1 MITTSGSDAVSVT
14 TGAAMPKLPV
24 TADTKGRLR
33 ASKEQ
38 RRVILA
44 KFAQSGM
51 SAAQFARR
59 TGLKYSTF
67 AGWLQR
73 YRRVKQ
79 PARKPALRLLEAVV
93 TPAAPAA
100 ELLAVHLPGGA
111 RLEMNEASQIPLVV
125 ALVRALEKPC

>member
-1 MITTSGSDAVSVT
+1 
-14 TGAAMPKLPV
+14 MPKLPV
-24 TADTKGRLR
+24 TADTTGRVR

-59 TGLKYSTF
+59 TGLKYSTL
-67 AGWLQR
+67 AAWVQR
-73 YRRVKQ
+73 YRRTKR
-79 PARKPALRLLEAVV
+79 PERKPALRLLEAVV
-93 TPAAPAA
+93 ASAAPAPG
-100 ELLAVHLPGGA
+100 LLVYLPNGA
-111 RLEMNEASQIPLVV
+111 RLEMSEAGQIPLVA

>member
-1 MITTSGSDAVSVT
+1 
-14 TGAAMPKLPV
+14 MPKLPV
-24 TADTKGRLR
+24 TADSKGRLR

-38 RRVILA
+38 RCVILA

-51 SAAQFARR
+51 SAAQFAKR

-73 YRRVKQ
+73 YGRTKR
-79 PARKPALRLLEAVV
+79 PERKPAMRLLEAVV
-93 TPAAPAA
+93 APAAPAA
-100 ELLAVHLPGGA
+100 ELLVVHLPGGA
-111 RLEMNEASQIPLVV
+111 RLELSEAGQIPLVV